1 MEKHRSSGRTHQ
13 AHQTMH
19 GKELQSILREAKK
32 RAWNMLLEN
41 SPEGRALDQAHK
53 LGKLGDKARIQGNY
67 ERDEEIN
74 QKVQE
79 FEKQMKVK

>member
-1 MEKHRSSGRTHQ
+1 MEKHRAEGRKHESY
-13 AHQTMH
+13 QTFH
-19 GKELQSILREAKK
+19 ATELNNILRNAKDA
-32 RAWNMLLEN
+32 AWLMLLDN
-41 SPEGRALDQAHK
+41 NPQARMLDDLHR
-53 LGKLGDKARIQGNY
+53 LGELGDKARIQGNY